1 MKARKTKPRIK
12 AVTAELCRLI
22 DYAREEPHW
31 QTAGA
36 YYKGA
41 RISRTAANWWCIE
54 LVAEGV
60 FESSHDVVPRRFRIA
75 AKPNARARK
84 MLARIEKARQFLD
97 VELKRRPKR
106 KKKSRR

>member
-1 MKARKTKPRIK
+1 MKARRKAKPRTK
-12 AVTAELCRLI
+12 AVTTELCRLI
-22 DYAREEPHW
+22 DYARDQPHW

-36 YYKGA
+36 YYQGA
-41 RISRTAANWWCIE
+41 RISRTAANWWCVE

-75 AKPNARARK
+75 AKPNARGRK
-84 MLARIEKARQFLD
+84 MLTRIEKARQFLD
-97 VELKRRPKR
+97 DKPKPKR